1 MNTLSLITNSV
12 IQQINEQTIDDLLNM
27 GFSHERAVKLVTEF
41 DEFYLVQDSI
51 DNPVENF

>member
-41 DEFYLVQDSI
+41 DEFDLVQDSI